1 MSQGETARMTG
12 SEGGSRPRIMI
23 VDDHPDNLKLLKQML
38 QDCGWGV
45 LAFPDG
51 TMALKAAVRQPPD
64 LVLLDITMP
73 GLDGYAVC
81 RKLKADAKTR
91 AVPVI
96 FLSSLNAAEDK
107 VKAFENG
114 GEDFITKPF
123 HFEEVKA
130 RVNAHLKVH
139 HYQMELEAK
148 NRALEE
154 SFRNLRELA
163 SMRDTLVHMVV
174 HDMRNVLQTVMVVQ
188 QVVKKMPPEQFGEE
202 GPRVLQDAIASTFL
216 LREMIGTVLD
226 LSKME
231 AGAMELQVQPCD
243 LREVARSALEPMR
256 ALQEQGHLVLELPA
270 EPLPAVCDPPMV
282 GRIIL
287 NLVSNAVKFTPA
299 RPGAVRVALAAVEG
313 GVRVAVRDQGPG
325 IAPEYLDRIFER
337 YNQGPGPGVER
348 SQSTGLGLAFAQ
360 MAVEAH
366 GGRIGVESRVGSGS
380 TFWFVLPGE
389 RP

>member
-1 MSQGETARMTG
+1 MKGAAPRGEILDETAAAP
-12 SEGGSRPRIMI
+12 PRIMI
-23 VDDHPDNLKLLKQML
+23 VDDNPENLKLLKRML
-38 QDCGWGV
+38 TDCGWAV
-45 LAFPDG
+45 VAFPDG
-51 TMALKAAVRQPPD
+51 AMALKAAARQPPD

-73 GLDGYAVC
+73 GMDGYEVC
-81 RKLKADAKTR
+81 RELKQDPATC

-107 VKAFENG
+107 VLAFDQG

-130 RVNAHLKVH
+130 RVDAHLKIH
-139 HYQMELEAK
+139 RYRMELEAK
-148 NRALEE
+148 NRALEA
-154 SFRNLRELA
+154 SYRDLRELA
-163 SMRDTLVHMVV
+163 AMRDTLVHMVV
-174 HDMRNVLQTVMVVQ
+174 HDMRNLLQTVIVVHK
-188 QVVKKMPPEQFGEE
+188 VVGRMDPEQFGRE
-202 GPRVLQDAIASTFL
+202 GPRVLQDAVGSTFL
-216 LREMIGTVLD
+216 LREMVSTVLD

-231 AGAMELQVQPCD
+231 AGAMVLQTSPCD

-256 ALQEQGHLVLELPA
+256 PLQEQGVLALELPP
-270 EPLPAVCDPPMV
+270 EPLPSVCDPPMV

-299 RPGAVRVALAAVEG
+299 LPGAVRVSLCASGA

-337 YNQGPGPGVER
+337 YNQGPGPGAER
-348 SQSTGLGLAFAQ
+348 HQSTGLGLAFAK

-366 GGRIGVESRVGSGS
+366 GGSIGVESELGRGS
-380 TFWFVLPGE
+380 TFWFLLP
-389 RP
+389 

>member
-1 MSQGETARMTG
+1 MTQAGQGRT
-12 SEGGSRPRIMI
+12 SEHGAGTRASIMI
-23 VDDHPDNLKLLKQML
+23 VDDHPENLKLLKRML

-51 TMALKAAVRQPPD
+51 AMALKAARRVAPD

-73 GLDGYAVC
+73 GMDGYEVC
-81 RKLKADAKTR
+81 RELKASPATQ

-107 VKAFENG
+107 VKAFQNG

-130 RVNAHLKVH
+130 RVDAHLKIH
-139 HYQMELEAK
+139 RYRMELEAK
-148 NRALEE
+148 NRALEDSYRE
-154 SFRNLRELA
+154 LRELA
-163 SMRDTLVHMVV
+163 SMRDTLVNMVV
-174 HDMRNVLQTVMVVQ
+174 HDMRNLLQTVMVVQ
-188 QVVKKMPPEQFGEE
+188 QVVGRMPPEQFALE
-202 GPRVLQDAIASTFL
+202 GPRVLQDAVSATFL
-216 LREMIGTVLD
+216 LREMVSTVLD

-231 AGAMELQVQPCD
+231 AGAMELQLKPCD
-243 LREVARSALEPMR
+243 LRDVARSALEPMR
-256 ALQEQGHLVLELPA
+256 TLQEQGVLVLDLPG

-287 NLVSNAVKFTPA
+287 NLVANAVKFTPPL
-299 RPGAVRVALAAVEG
+299 PGAIRVSLGATKA

-325 IAPEYLDRIFER
+325 IAPEHQKCIFER
-337 YNQGPGPGVER
+337 YNQGPGPGAER
-348 SQSTGLGLAFAQ
+348 SQSTGLGLAFAK

-366 GGRIGVESRVGSGS
+366 GGRIGVESAVGSGS
-380 TFWFVLPGE
+380 TFWFLLP
-389 RP
+389 